1 MEHGKLPEEVGSV
14 SDWLNTPIINILE
27 KSLNASSLRQKVLTN
42 NIANVDT
49 PEFKRSDVDFNK
61 VLGEAIGHVE
71 GELPL
76 KITSE
81 RHLQKSA
88 LNSNVVVE
96 DQSTAY
102 RTDGN
107 NVDIDK
113 EMVNVAENGI
123 YYNSVTRAISAQLS
137 HLRTVITQR

>member
-1 MEHGKLPEEVGSV
+1 M

-27 KSLNASSLRQKVLTN
+27 KSLDASSLRQKVLTN

-49 PEFKRSDVDFNK
+49 PDFKRSDVDFNQ
-61 VLGEAIGHVE
+61 VLGEAIGRQVE
-71 GELPL
+71 GDLPL
-76 KITSE
+76 KVTSE

-88 LNSNVVVE
+88 FNTDVVVE
-96 DQSTAY
+96 DQSSAY

>member
-1 MEHGKLPEEVGSV
+1 M

-27 KSLNASSLRQKVLTN
+27 KSLDAASLRNKVLSN

-49 PEFKRSDVDFNK
+49 PDFKRSDVDFNV
-61 VLGEAIGHVE
+61 VLGQALGVE

-76 KITSE
+76 KLTSE
-81 RHLQKSA
+81 RHLQKSG
-88 LNSNVVVE
+88 LNANGVVE
-96 DQSTAY
+96 DQNTAY

-107 NVDIDK
+107 NVDIDR

-123 YYNSVTRAISAQLS
+123 YYNSVTRAISAQLA
-137 HLRTVITQR
+137 HLRTVITQK